1 MGGITMF
8 IKQLTV
14 FIENRAGRLEQV
26 TQILKDNN
34 INIVSV
40 SLADTSDYGLLRLIL
55 SDPDKAVT
63 VLKEAGLSAMTTNVI
78 AVKLTQHVGK
88 LGELLAILSDAGVNV
103 EYMYGLTSGDEN
115 ASIVLKTS
123 DQEKALDVIK
133 NSTFEL
139 LTTEETYSMND

>member
-1 MGGITMF
+1 MF

-63 VLKEAGLSAMTTNVI
+63 VLKDAGLSAMTTNVI

-123 DQEKALDVIK
+123 DQNKALDAITA
-133 NSTFEL
+133 STFEL